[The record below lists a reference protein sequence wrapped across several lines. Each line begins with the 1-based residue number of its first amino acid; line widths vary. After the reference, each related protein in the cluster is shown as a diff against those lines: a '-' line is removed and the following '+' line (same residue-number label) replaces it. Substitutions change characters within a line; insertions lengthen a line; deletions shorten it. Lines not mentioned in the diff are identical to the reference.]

1 VKDLPSL
8 LAESTIFSTMAANS
22 EVLERRGD
30 SRRKR
35 SRSSETLD
43 ATSIGRSR
51 EPLPYSLRCKD
62 VPDSTRHRVLWWRST
77 SDPIPFEIEE
87 GLIDVLV
94 PYKQKERG
102 MFRDQPKHRVQKL
115 IRICRSKQI
124 SVRTALSLRRHHM
137 KRYNPG
143 LGMHQL
149 RLGNDNDVRK
159 SAELFELAVQ
169 EFLNREKVGFYSET
183 EQKAYIE
190 KHRPPGEP
198 FPLTPDFILK
208 SPIRIKQYTGPE
220 GQVKNRR
227 VVQERSVNCKLCKCV

>member
-1 VKDLPSL
+1 M
-8 LAESTIFSTMAANS
+8 AENS
-22 EVLERRGD
+22 GVFEGQDV

-35 SRSSETLD
+35 SRSSEILD
-43 ATSIGRSR
+43 VSIGRSR
-51 EPLPYSLRCKD
+51 EPFSYSLRCKD
-62 VPDSTRHRVLWWRST
+62 VPDSTRHLVLWWRST
-77 SDPIPFEIEE
+77 SDPIPFDIEE
-87 GLIDVLV
+87 ELIDVLV

-102 MFRDQPKHRVQKL
+102 MFRDQPTHRVQKL
-115 IRICRSKQI
+115 ERICRAKHV

-169 EFLNREKVGFYSET
+169 EFLDRENVGFYSET

-227 VVQERSVNCKLCKCV
+227 VVQEMSVNCK